1 MPFKSYKEASRTNW
15 GKECL
20 PGEGLTIEQINC
32 GALLRV
38 ADSCESMARN
48 HDQLQR
54 RAEWAESRMKD
65 LQANVDQLRH
75 SNAALRGHLNR
86 IKRSR

>member
-1 MPFKSYKEASRTNW
+1 MGTTYRDHSRRNWSTVGAIEATFEELRL
-15 GKECL
+15 GCL
-20 PGEGLTIEQINC
+20 QRI
-32 GALLRV
+32 
-38 ADSCESMARN
+38 ADATEMAAKG

-65 LQANVDQLRH
+65 LQAEVDRLRH
-75 SNAALRGHLNR
+75 SNAALRGHLKR